1 MLGGHKMAD
10 ETKKENKLKK
20 FVCRKG
26 VRITL
31 NAVGGLALAVG
42 GFFSGIALKDKIFK
56 K

>member
-1 MLGGHKMAD
+1 MAD

-20 FVCRKG
+20 FVMKRG
-26 VRITL
+26 VRVSLNVLGGITL
-31 NAVGGLALAVG
+31 AIG